1 MATTQSNKMNVPVGN
16 KKGIYASKQQDGTK
30 VTEEGGLLIM
40 ERLGIGIRNTGA
52 TDIVIP
58 VILVENKTDE
68 PMTVTIPAGE
78 RWSDGAFNCVLTLGA
93 TGHNLATTY
102 YLYE

>member
-1 MATTQSNKMNVPVGN
+1 MATTQENKLNVAVGAR
-16 KKGIYASKQQDGTK
+16 KGIYACRQQNGTQ

-40 ERLGIGIRNTGA
+40 ERVGIGIRNTSA

-58 VILVENKTDE
+58 VILVDNKTDE
-68 PMTVTIPAGE
+68 PMTVTISAGE
-78 RWSDGAFNCVLTLGA
+78 RWSDGAFNSVLTAGA

>member
-1 MATTQSNKMNVPVGN
+1 MATTQQNVMNVPVGA
-16 KKGIYASKQQDGTK
+16 KKGIYASKQQNGTS
-30 VTEEGGLLIM
+30 VLSEGGLLVM

-58 VILVENKTDE
+58 VILVDNKTDE

-78 RWSDGAFNCVLTLGA
+78 RWSDGAFNCVLIAGA
-93 TGHNLATTY
+93 TGHDSATTY